1 MFTRRITRAVLFSMT
16 MSAAVAALTLCPL
29 TVSAEEAGKQDQ
41 HTYKM
46 PSSMGQLM
54 KMDPAQCFKMM
65 DKDQKGY
72 VTKQDFM
79 QFQQELWKR
88 MDKQQNGKVSVA
100 QFTDMG

>member
-1 MFTRRITRAVLFSMT
+1 MFTRRITRTVLFSMT

-29 TVSAEEAGKQDQ
+29 TVSAAGGTQQDQ
-41 HTYKM
+41 QPQKM

-79 QFQQELWKR
+79 RFQEELWKR
-88 MDKQQNGKVSVA
+88 MDKDQNGKVTVPE
-100 QFTDMG
+100 FTDMG